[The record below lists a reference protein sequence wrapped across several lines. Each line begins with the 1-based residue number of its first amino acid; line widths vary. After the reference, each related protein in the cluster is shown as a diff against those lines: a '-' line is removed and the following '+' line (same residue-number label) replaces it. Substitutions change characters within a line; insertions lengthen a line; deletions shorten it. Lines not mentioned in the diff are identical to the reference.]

1 MTDKGKIGE
10 NSMLKNLLIYSAGIF
25 FSKILVF
32 FLIPIYTYYL
42 VPSDYGYYDVL
53 VSNMQLLVCIAFLEI
68 WNGVLRYMFDYDDI
82 KDKNIVVKSVL
93 YMTIPLLAFLFCG
106 LILISFIVEIRF
118 LAQTVL
124 YIISYAFLQTLQG
137 IARGF
142 EKNRLYVWS
151 GVITTLIYCLLSIYF
166 VVFLGKGI
174 DFILSAL
181 VVGNLTA
188 IAILV
193 NRLQLLK
200 LLKNAAVD
208 YNLCKE
214 IFIFCLPFLLNT
226 IAYTFLD
233 TFDKNYLLEK
243 IGSEQ
248 IAYYA
253 VASKFAAI
261 IGIIASIY
269 QLAWQEY
276 SFRHANSENKD
287 EIYTLSVNTYLKFMG
302 VSIPISV
309 VLVSLTF
316 DLIIGVDYRSAL
328 TLVPLAMLTAFIG
341 SVTGVLGN
349 LFAVI
354 KKNKYFFSTTL
365 AGAIVNMILLVI
377 LTPVIS
383 IHAINVALFWGFL
396 VIVIYR
402 FRIVSRYIQI
412 RLNKS
417 VLIIICITS
426 MISFLPYVYP
436 TLLMHV
442 GTLILLLVVWYYINR
457 ELLMSLF
464 SALKYKIAGLYK
476 NR

>member
-1 MTDKGKIGE
+1 
-10 NSMLKNLLIYSAGIF
+10 MLNNLLIYSAGIF
-25 FSKILVF
+25 FSKVLVF

-42 VPSDYGYYDVL
+42 NPSDYGYYDVL
-53 VSNMQLLVCIAFLEI
+53 VSNMQLLVCVAFIEI
-68 WNGVLRYMFDYDDI
+68 WNGVLRYMFDYEDI

-93 YMTIPLLAFLFCG
+93 YLTVPLLAFLLGG
-106 LILISFIVEIRF
+106 LLLTS
-118 LAQTVL
+118 
-124 YIISYAFLQTLQG
+124 YIIEMRYPVQIILYVITYAFLQTLQG
-137 IARGF
+137 VARGF

-193 NRLQLLK
+193 NKLQILK
-200 LLKNAAVD
+200 LLKNADVD

-214 IFIFCLPFLLNT
+214 ILIFCLPFLLNT

-243 IGSEQ
+243 IGSTQ

-302 VSIPISV
+302 LSIPISV

-316 DLIIGVDYRSAL
+316 DLLIGIAYRPAL
-328 TLVPLAMLTAFIG
+328 ALVPLAMLTAFIG
-341 SVTGVLGN
+341 SLAGVLGN

-354 KKNKYFFSTTL
+354 KKSKYFFSTTL
-365 AGAIVNMILLVI
+365 AGAIVNIILLVI
-377 LTPVIS
+377 LTPTIS
-383 IHAINVALFWGFL
+383 IQAINVALFWGFL
-396 VIVIYR
+396 VIAIYR
-402 FRIVSRYIQI
+402 FMIVSRYIHI
-412 RLNKS
+412 RLNKQI
-417 VLIIICITS
+417 LLMICVTS
-426 MISFLPYVYP
+426 MIAFLPYIFP

-442 GTLILLLVVWYYINR
+442 SSIIFLLGVWYYFNR
-457 ELLMSLF
+457 DIITSLLN
-464 SALKYKIAGLYK
+464 ALKIKIGGLFK
-476 NR
+476 KRRGGSDK